1 MRNIVLATAAGLLL
15 STSAFAAQATAPAS
29 TPAPA
34 PAAAATTAVKT
45 EAAKAAKPAVDHAAT
60 LAARIKKAQVKLK
73 DLGKYSGPTD
83 GKTNADFETA
93 LKQFQKD
100 NNLKETGH
108 LNLET
113 VKALNAAKA
122 PK

>member
-1 MRNIVLATAAGLLL
+1 MRNFVLATAAGLLL
-15 STSAFAAQATAPAS
+15 STSAFAAQATAPA
-29 TPAPA
+29 PAPA
-34 PAAAATTAVKT
+34 PAATPAPAAKAEV
-45 EAAKAAKPAVDHAAT
+45 AKAAKPAVSHEVT

-73 DLGKYSGPTD
+73 ELGKYSGPTD